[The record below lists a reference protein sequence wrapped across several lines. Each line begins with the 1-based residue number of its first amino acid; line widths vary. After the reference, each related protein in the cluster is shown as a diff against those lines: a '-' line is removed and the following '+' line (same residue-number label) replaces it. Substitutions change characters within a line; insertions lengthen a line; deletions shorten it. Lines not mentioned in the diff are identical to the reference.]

1 MPRMTTG
8 MIAKGWAINTEY
20 FAEVLH
26 ELRSDLS
33 YATVVEE
40 MISYKSNADKRDITA
55 IKRICT
61 AFMKLLFPH
70 VQSRE
75 DITQEEF
82 EYYCLKPAMEMR
94 SVIKKQLCIIDPRE
108 FDVPG
113 KRTIPEVVYN
123 P

>member
-1 MPRMTTG
+1 
-8 MIAKGWAINTEY
+8 
-20 FAEVLH
+20 
-26 ELRSDLS
+26 
-33 YATVVEE
+33 
-40 MISYKSNADKRDITA
+40 MISYKSNSDKRDLTA
-55 IKRICT
+55 IKRLCT

-82 EYYCLKPAMEMR
+82 EHYCLKPAMEMR